1 MCKVIDFPI
10 ISDKHIQELERTY
23 NISKE
28 KFLIALGYEDNEEVE
43 EKYKLYLKY
52 NIAESNEFYR
62 TLELLALNN
71 SYKSAMGINLIDN
84 YKNFI

>member
-1 MCKVIDFPI
+1 MGKVIEFPI
-10 ISDKHIQELERTY
+10 ISDKQIEEIERTY

-28 KFLIALGYEDNEEVE
+28 KFLIALGYEDNEEAE

-52 NIAESNEFYR
+52 NIAESNQFDR
-62 TLELLALNN
+62 AIELLALNN
-71 SYKSAMGINLIDN
+71 SDKSAMGINLIDN

>member
-1 MCKVIDFPI
+1 MGKVIEFPI
-10 ISDKHIQELERTY
+10 ISDKQIEEIERTY

-28 KFLIALGYEDNEEVE
+28 KFLIALGYEDNEEAE

-52 NIAESNEFYR
+52 NIAESNQFDR
-62 TLELLALNN
+62 AIELLALNN